1 MSDFDFGT
9 DNNEFFLDLS
19 DAEDTS
25 NDFKPLPPG
34 TYTVIVDK
42 IEQKKSQ
49 AGNNMLAITM
59 SVVDSKRKLFD
70 NILLDHS
77 NPEVVKIG
85 RGRAKSL
92 FMAGFGK
99 PTGNFIELQG
109 KLVDC
114 RVGLD
119 KRDAT
124 KNQVQSYSACKDK
137 VGGEDVAF

>member
-34 TYTVIVDK
+34 TYAVIVDK

-49 AGNNMLAITM
+49 AGNNMLAITL
-59 SVVDSKRKLFD
+59 SVVGSRRKLFD
-70 NILLDHS
+70 NILLDHE
-77 NPEVVKIG
+77 NANVVKIG

-92 FMAGFGK
+92 FIAGFGK
-99 PTGNFIELQG
+99 PTGNFLELQG
-109 KLVDC
+109 KLVEC

-119 KRDAT
+119 KRDTT
-124 KNQVQSYSACKDK
+124 KNQVQSYSAPKGQ